1 MNRRF
6 PRHLFAITGRLLLA
20 VALVFSTGPWAAVL
34 ASTQA
39 AACQHMMGDMPH
51 AVADGSHDCCPD
63 ADAGGMPDCGKHD
76 SACTGGCAAVCG
88 LSGSCTV
95 PAAIAFTGL
104 PVAAAT
110 PLPRSGVHAPSMF
123 AAPAL
128 RPPISV

>member
-34 ASTQA
+34 ASTPA
-39 AACQHMMGDMPH
+39 DCPHMMGDMPH
-51 AVADGSHDCCPD
+51 AAAHDCCPD
-63 ADAGGMPDCGKHD
+63 ADGAGGMPDCGKHG
-76 SACTGGCAAVCG
+76 SLCTGICTAVCG
-88 LSGSCTV
+88 LAGSCTV
-95 PAAIAFTGL
+95 PAAVAFTGL
-104 PVAAAT
+104 SATAIT

-128 RPPISV
+128 RPPISI